1 MATKNSWNNEVTDAA
16 VTLNGGVISIGT
28 DAAGNAINIGT
39 GAAARAVTIGNT
51 TGVTQV
57 DITTGTGGASITT
70 AANADI
76 TLTPGGAGVVSVTAA
91 SIVPTTD
98 RADSLGSATN
108 SWDNVYADGITFD
121 DGTNILGNFT
131 ARTDWTP
138 VLKFGGATTGI
149 TYTTQSGYYSRI
161 GNMTFVVARIS
172 LSNKGTAVGAATI
185 TDCPIASLN
194 SYAAPMSWRFVNMTY
209 TAGRVPVVRLTGDI
223 ISLEENIDT
232 GGASAALTN
241 SNFANNSALIV
252 SCMVFIN

>member
-1 MATKNSWNNEVTDAA
+1 MATKNSWNNEVADAA

-108 SWDNVYADGITFD
+108 SWDNVYADGVTFD
-121 DGTNILGNFT
+121 DGTNILSNFT
-131 ARTDWTP
+131 GNTAWTP
-138 VLKFGGATTGI
+138 VLTFGGASVGI
-149 TYTTQSGYYSRI
+149 TYDTQTGVYFSI
-161 GNMTFVVARIS
+161 GGMNFFRVSINLSSKGTSTGTAIITGIPVTAINGTFPCCLQCDNITFTDGIIARIQ
-172 LSNKGTAVGAATI
+172 LTNIYISNLTSGGSRVDLTNTA
-185 TDCPIASLN
+185 
-194 SYAAPMSWRFVNMTY
+194 FVNNSVMII
-209 TAGRVPVVRLTGDI
+209 TG
-223 ISLEENIDT
+223 
-232 GGASAALTN
+232 
-241 SNFANNSALIV
+241 FYY
-252 SCMVFIN
+252 